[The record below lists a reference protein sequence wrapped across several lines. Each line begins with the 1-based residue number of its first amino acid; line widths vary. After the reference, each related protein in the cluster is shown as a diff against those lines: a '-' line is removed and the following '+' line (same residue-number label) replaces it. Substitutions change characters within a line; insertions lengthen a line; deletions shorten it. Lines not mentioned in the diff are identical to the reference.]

1 MGWRVAVAHYP
12 EGAGHATR
20 MLAVAR
26 AFEDAGAEVVLAGG
40 GPGGKY
46 LELNGYEQFRPAP
59 VDFIGDYQR
68 GSLLDV
74 LTRSGPHSGK
84 RVADFVGW
92 LRRERPDALVTD
104 DMFAA
109 LAAPVADVPL
119 FILTHNAAS
128 YYDAA
133 IEQAF
138 TWLINRYQLAAARAF
153 LYPAIWG
160 PDHGDPP
167 GVTYVPPIALECS
180 AGADPEDVGVLV
192 VPSTY
197 SRNFAAVA
205 ERLREEG
212 HDVTLVGDGEWTDVP
227 ALLPWL
233 EAADV
238 VVCSG
243 YSTIMEAAVAG
254 TPCVVYPF
262 TDEQHGVSRVI
273 ERRGLAGFQ
282 VEHSIPHVARAVRH
296 PPRAPDHQNGAG
308 VAAEFVLERLA

>member
-20 MLAVAR
+20 MLAIAK
-26 AFEDAGAEVVLAGG
+26 AFEDEDASVVLAGG

-46 LELNGYEQFRPAP
+46 LELNGYEQFRPTS
-59 VDFIGDYQR
+59 VDFIGDYQH
-68 GSLLDV
+68 GSVLDV
-74 LTRSGPHSGK
+74 LTCSGPHSGR
-84 RVADFVGW
+84 RVADFKSW
-92 LRRERPDALVTD
+92 LEREQPDALVTD

-109 LAAPVADVPL
+109 MAAPLANVPL

-138 TWLINRYQLAAARAF
+138 TWLVNRYQLAAAQEF
-153 LYPAIWG
+153 LYPALWG

-180 AGADPEDVGVLV
+180 VGQEPEDVGVLV

-197 SRNFAAVA
+197 SRNFDGLAD
-205 ERLREEG
+205 RLRREG
-212 HDVTLVGDGEWTDVP
+212 HDVTLVGDSDWTDVP
-227 ALLPWL
+227 ALLPWVR
-233 EAADV
+233 AADV

-243 YSTIMEAAVAG
+243 YSTIMEAAVGA
-254 TPCVVYPF
+254 TPCIVYPF

-273 ERRGLAGFQ
+273 ERRGLTGFQ
-282 VEHSIPHVARAVRH
+282 VEHSIPHVVRAVRH
-296 PPRAPDHQNGAG
+296 PPRSPEYENGAA
-308 VAAEFVLERLA
+308 VTANSVLETMS